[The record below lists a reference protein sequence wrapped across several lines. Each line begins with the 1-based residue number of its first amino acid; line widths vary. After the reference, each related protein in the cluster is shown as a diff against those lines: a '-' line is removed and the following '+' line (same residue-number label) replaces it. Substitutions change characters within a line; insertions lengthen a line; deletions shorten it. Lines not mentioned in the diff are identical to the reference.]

1 MSTLKEFR
9 AALALKNKRRTQY
22 LRAEFAKADKQQ
34 KKTAI
39 ENEVQGILRVRDI
52 LEHEPT
58 ATDRH
63 PKQIAVSTSER
74 EIWCREALKAWLAKH
89 PEVGVEPDNNAGLYR
104 FALEFFVNQVV
115 LNAKNT
121 TLSYGELLDAIGSL
135 NDPDPILADINFQLE
150 TKIEDIKELVS
161 FIAAMDYLESVT
173 SFGPARQLDDV
184 IQSDIRSEFDESSQY
199 SQDFAA
205 YQKRRK
211 ADLLNKRHRHDNEGL
226 EFKH

>member
-9 AALALKNKRRTQY
+9 AALALKNKRRTKY
-22 LRAEFAKADKQQ
+22 LRSEFSKADKQQ

-39 ENEVQGILRVRDI
+39 DNEVQGILRVREI
-52 LEHEPT
+52 LEHDPT

-74 EIWCREALKAWLAKH
+74 EIWYREALKAWLAKH

-121 TLSYGELLDAIGSL
+121 TLSYGELLDAISNL
-135 NDPDPILADINFQLE
+135 NEPDPILADINFQLE

-161 FIAAMDYLESVT
+161 FIAAMDYLENVT

-211 ADLLNKRHRHDNEGL
+211 ADLLNKRHRHDDEGL

>member
-9 AALALKNKRRTQY
+9 AALALKNKRRTKY
-22 LRAEFAKADKQQ
+22 LRSEFSKADKQQ

-39 ENEVQGILRVRDI
+39 DNEVQGILRVREI
-52 LEHEPT
+52 LEHDPT

-74 EIWCREALKAWLAKH
+74 EIWYREALKAWLAKH

-121 TLSYGELLDAIGSL
+121 TLSYGELLDAISNL
-135 NDPDPILADINFQLE
+135 NEPDPILADINFQLE

-161 FIAAMDYLESVT
+161 FIAAMDYLENVT

-211 ADLLNKRHRHDNEGL
+211 ADLLHKRYRHDDEGL